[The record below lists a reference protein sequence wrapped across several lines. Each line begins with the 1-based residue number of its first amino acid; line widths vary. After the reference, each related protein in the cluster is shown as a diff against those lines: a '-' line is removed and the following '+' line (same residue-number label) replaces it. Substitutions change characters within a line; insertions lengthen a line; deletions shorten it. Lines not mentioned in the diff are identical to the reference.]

1 MIRLTEIEGRKV
13 EYLIKGNGEKT
24 VAIMVGMGCS
34 IYDWLNII
42 EDISQCKRLVNN
54 KGTVHNY
61 IINRLYY
68 L

>member
-1 MIRLTEIEGRKV
+1 MLKIASIERRKA

-42 EDISQCKRLVNN
+42 EDIS
-54 KGTVHNY
+54 
-61 IINRLYY
+61 
-68 L
+68 

>member
-1 MIRLTEIEGRKV
+1 MLKIASIERRKV
-13 EYLIKGNGEKT
+13 EYLIKGNEEKT
-24 VAIMVGMGCS
+24 VAIMVGMDCS
-34 IYDWLNII
+34 IYNWLNII
-42 EDISQCKRLVNN
+42 EDISQCKRLVHN